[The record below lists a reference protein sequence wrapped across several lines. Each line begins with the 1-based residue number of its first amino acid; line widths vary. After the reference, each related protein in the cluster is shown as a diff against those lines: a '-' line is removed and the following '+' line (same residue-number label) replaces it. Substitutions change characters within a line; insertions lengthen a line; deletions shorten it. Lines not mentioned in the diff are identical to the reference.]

1 MGLTNLEQIVQSIFK
16 IFTNRAFNGSIS
28 TGASYVALATDVPAR
43 IVYISN
49 TTGKT
54 IYVRQNAQD
63 LYLPD
68 GAIFPF
74 NNISNLNTISVKASD
89 NTTGLTV
96 TYRYEL

>member
-1 MGLTNLEQIVQSIFK
+1 MTTLEQLVKSILA
-16 IFTNRAFNGSIS
+16 IFTRIAINGSV
-28 TGASYVALATDVPAR
+28 TTTASYATIVTQSTPAR
-43 IVYISN
+43 IVYIAN

-54 IYVRQNAQD
+54 IYVRQDGKD

-74 NNISNLNTISVKASD
+74 NNISDLNTISLKASD

>member
-1 MGLTNLEQIVQSIFK
+1 MTTLEELVKSILA
-16 IFTNRAFNGSIS
+16 IFTRNAFNGSVTTTTGYVTIVSQS
-28 TGASYVALATDVPAR
+28 TPAR

-54 IYVRQNAQD
+54 IYVKQDGQD
-63 LYLPD
+63 LYVPD

-74 NNISNLNTISVKASD
+74 NNISNLNTISLKTSD
-89 NTTGLTV
+89 STSGLTV

>member
-1 MGLTNLEQIVQSIFK
+1 MTTLEELIKSILA
-16 IFTNRAFNGSIS
+16 IFTKKAFNGSVMTTAIYVPIVTVS
-28 TGASYVALATDVPAR
+28 TPAR

-49 TTGKT
+49 TTGKV
-54 IYVRQNAQD
+54 IYVRQDGKD

-74 NNISNLNTISVKASD
+74 NNISDLNTISLKASD
-89 NTTGLTV
+89 NTDGLTV

>member
-1 MGLTNLEQIVQSIFK
+1 MTTLEELIKSILA
-16 IFTNRAFNGSIS
+16 IFTKKAFNGSVMTAAIYVPIVTVS
-28 TGASYVALATDVPAR
+28 TPAR

-49 TTGKT
+49 TTGKV
-54 IYVRQNAQD
+54 IYVRQDGQD

-74 NNISNLNTISVKASD
+74 NNISDLNTISLKASD
-89 NTTGLTV
+89 NTINLTV

>member
-1 MGLTNLEQIVQSIFK
+1 MTTLEELIKSILA
-16 IFTNRAFNGSIS
+16 IFTKKGANGSVV
-28 TGASYVALATDVPAR
+28 TTASYVALVTTSTPAR

-54 IYVRQNAQD
+54 IYVRQDGQD

-74 NNISNLNTISVKASD
+74 NNISDLNTISVKASD